1 MGLAATDDRSRR
13 TMGIALLSFTT
24 IVWGLVPLVLKQVD
38 MPTLAFASYRL
49 WVGVVLYAGIFLATG
64 RRLRWPALR
73 ATALGGVF
81 FAGDIAL
88 TFTAF
93 RLTSV
98 ANATII
104 GALAPVFITLG
115 AVRWFGERLDRRD
128 AIVIASSFVGV
139 ALVAVGS
146 QGSPTWS
153 PVGDAAAALSVL
165 TWTAYWLFSKR
176 ARETVDAIDYMASVM
191 LVSAVVVTAMSLV
204 TRTSLQPPDAS
215 DWTWIVLIALVPG
228 LMGHLSVAWSH
239 RFVEAW
245 LGSLMLQSQP
255 VIGSIAAWVVLGER
269 ITPLTAIGG
278 SLVVV
283 ATASIVVRAARRDP
297 AVVEPE
303 TLPPRRGT
311 PRGRWRPSP
320 RPRRSAVV
328 QRSSR
333 SRR

>member
-1 MGLAATDDRSRR
+1 MSGSSATATDEASRR
-13 TMGIALLSFTT
+13 TLGIVLLSFTT
-24 IVWGLVPLVLKQVD
+24 VVWGLVPLVLKQVE

-49 WVGVVLYAGIFLATG
+49 WIGVALYAVIYVATG
-64 RRLRWPALR
+64 RRPTWAAFK

-128 AIVIASSFVGV
+128 AIVIASSFAGV

-153 PVGDAAAALSVL
+153 PAGDAAAALSVL

-176 ARETVDAIDYMASVM
+176 ARATVDAIDYMANVM
-191 LVSAVVVTAMSLV
+191 LVSAIVVTATSLV
-204 TRTSLQPPDAS
+204 TGTSLRPPDAS
-215 DWTWIVLIALVPG
+215 DWAWIVLIAIVPG

-245 LGSLMLQSQP
+245 LGSLLLQSQP
-255 VIGSIAAWVVLGER
+255 VIGTVAAWVVLDER
-269 ITPLTAIGG
+269 ITPLTALGG
-278 SLVVV
+278 AIVV
-283 ATASIVVRAARRDP
+283 AATAFIVVRAARRDP
-297 AVVEPE
+297 VYPEPE
-303 TLPPRRGT
+303 TLPPAG
-311 PRGRWRPSP
+311 
-320 RPRRSAVV
+320 
-328 QRSSR
+328 
-333 SRR
+333 

>member
-1 MGLAATDDRSRR
+1 MTGLGLSVVDERSRR
-13 TMGIALLSFTT
+13 TLGIVLLSFTT
-24 IVWGLVPLVLKQVD
+24 VVWGLVPLVLKQIE

-49 WVGVVLYAGIFLATG
+49 WIGVALYAVIFLVTG
-64 RRLRWPALR
+64 RRPSWPALK

-81 FAGDIAL
+81 FAGDIVL

-128 AIVIASSFVGV
+128 TIVIASSFLGV
-139 ALVAVGS
+139 ALVAIGS

-176 ARETVDAIDYMASVM
+176 ARSTVDAIDYMAGVM

-204 TRTSLQPPDAS
+204 TRTSLRPPDAS
-215 DWTWIVLIALVPG
+215 DWAWIVLIAIVPG

-245 LGSLMLQSQP
+245 LGSLLLQSQP
-255 VIGSIAAWVVLGER
+255 VIGSVAAWVLLDER
-269 ITPLTAIGG
+269 ITLLTALGG
-278 SLVVV
+278 AVVVV
-283 ATASIVVRAARRDP
+283 ATAVIVVRAARRDP
-297 AVVEPE
+297 AYPEPE
-303 TLPPRRGT
+303 TLPPAG
-311 PRGRWRPSP
+311 
-320 RPRRSAVV
+320 
-328 QRSSR
+328 
-333 SRR
+333 

>member
-1 MGLAATDDRSRR
+1 MSDTRHATTDEASRR
-13 TMGIALLSFTT
+13 TLGIALLSFTT
-24 IVWGLVPLVLKQVD
+24 VVWGQVPLVLKQVE

-49 WVGVVLYAGIFLATG
+49 WIGVALYAVIFLASG
-64 RRLRWPALR
+64 RRPTWRALK
-73 ATALGGVF
+73 ASALGGVF

-128 AIVIASSFVGV
+128 AIVIGSSFVGV
-139 ALVAVGS
+139 ALVAIGS

-176 ARETVDAIDYMASVM
+176 ARATVDAINYMANVM
-191 LVSAVVVTAMSLV
+191 LVSAIVVTSASLV
-204 TRTSLQPPDAS
+204 TGTSLRPPDAS
-215 DWTWIVLIALVPG
+215 DWAWIALIAIVPG

-245 LGSLMLQSQP
+245 LGSLLLQSQP
-255 VIGSIAAWVVLGER
+255 VIGTIAAWVVLDER
-269 ITPLTAIGG
+269 ITPLTALGG
-278 SLVVV
+278 AIVV
-283 ATASIVVRAARRDP
+283 AATAFIVVRAARRDP
-297 AVVEPE
+297 VYPEPE
-303 TLPPRRGT
+303 TLPPAG
-311 PRGRWRPSP
+311 
-320 RPRRSAVV
+320 
-328 QRSSR
+328 
-333 SRR
+333 